1 MSDQSQPLLQ
11 AEGISREFKTAAE
24 TVRVLDAVDL
34 SLGQGEMAAL
44 LGASGSGKSTLI
56 QILGSLDTPSAGR
69 VLLQGEDIFALNQ
82 AKRAA
87 LRNRKIAF
95 IYQFHGLLPEFT
107 ALENVMMPL
116 LIGRMAVAQAT
127 KIATEMLGEVGLSHR
142 LTHKPGQMSGGERQ
156 RAAIARAVAPNPKLL
171 LADEP
176 TGNLDTHTAQG
187 VFDLLKRLNVERKLS
202 CLMVTHNT
210 ELADQLPRRLRLHE
224 GRLSPAP

>member
-1 MSDQSQPLLQ
+1 MQ